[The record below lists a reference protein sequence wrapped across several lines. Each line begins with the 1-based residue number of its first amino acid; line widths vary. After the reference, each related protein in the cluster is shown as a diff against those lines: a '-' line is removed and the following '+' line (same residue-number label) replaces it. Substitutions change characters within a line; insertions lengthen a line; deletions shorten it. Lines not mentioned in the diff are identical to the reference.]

1 MKRLVCAVA
10 AVGLIV
16 TTCFSHLSA
25 FAESKDGN
33 LVIDLNASED
43 CETDSES
50 LEDIS
55 NVPIIVYELG
65 DPRVPVIDNDTMGDS
80 NILEESV
87 ARWDFPPTKYHDLS
101 FKEYIF
107 EFVYLRDHVY
117 TGKYFK
123 TDDNGYIAMSTNQI
137 SDPVRILMMEYSTN
151 EVVHTWEGDPQS
163 IAGLGFYGGLSKY
176 YYFRFE
182 PYNVGS
188 VNGSGSIFWDD

>member
-1 MKRLVCAVA
+1 MVH
-10 AVGLIV
+10 
-16 TTCFSHLSA
+16 S
-25 FAESKDGN
+25 
-33 LVIDLNASED
+33 
-43 CETDSES
+43 
-50 LEDIS
+50 
-55 NVPIIVYELG
+55 
-65 DPRVPVIDNDTMGDS
+65 
-80 NILEESV
+80 
-87 ARWDFPPTKYHDLS
+87 KYHDLS

>member
-1 MKRLVCAVA
+1 MMKRLVCAVA

-80 NILEESV
+80 NILEDQLHGE
-87 ARWDFPPTKYHDLS
+87 
-101 FKEYIF
+101 IF
-107 EFVYLRDHVY
+107 HLRNIMICHL
-117 TGKYFK
+117 K
-123 TDDNGYIAMSTNQI
+123 STFLNLFI
-137 SDPVRILMMEYSTN
+137 
-151 EVVHTWEGDPQS
+151 
-163 IAGLGFYGGLSKY
+163 
-176 YYFRFE
+176 
-182 PYNVGS
+182 
-188 VNGSGSIFWDD
+188 